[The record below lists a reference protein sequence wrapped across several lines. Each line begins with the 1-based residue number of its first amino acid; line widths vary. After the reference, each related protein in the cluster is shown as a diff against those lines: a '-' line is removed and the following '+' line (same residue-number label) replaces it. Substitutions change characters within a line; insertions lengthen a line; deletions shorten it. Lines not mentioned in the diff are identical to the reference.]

1 MLHGYRKPS
10 VVGGNEDFRPVFEGA
25 ATTTAESTA
34 DTTKSTTDTT
44 KSTTNTTKS
53 TAESTTNTAESTA
66 DTTCTAEST
75 AAITITVA
83 NRRVP
88 AQCNRPERHVSRW
101 C

>member
-44 KSTTNTTKS
+44 KST
-53 TAESTTNTAESTA
+53 AESTTNTAESTA

-75 AAITITVA
+75 TAITVTVA

-88 AQCNRPERHVSRW
+88 AQCNRLERHVSRW